1 MFIDGVTIFLVV
13 SFSLFQYEVVVAF
26 NDMSSV
32 PDLVTAGSKSS
43 NTKRRDA
50 HNNNNNN
57 NNGTYCNVKLEAWA
71 VGITAGSR
79 EVPGRNA
86 CHRRHTYCIIIMTSC
101 GIDCRYSIS
110 GTKLSDI
117 FCEGQS
123 ASLTSFFNFLFLQI
137 RQTVGK
143 TFVVSTKSSE
153 GLTCLLVS
161 KLIFC

>member
-57 NNGTYCNVKLEAWA
+57 NNGTYCNVKLEA
-71 VGITAGSR
+71 
-79 EVPGRNA
+79 
-86 CHRRHTYCIIIMTSC
+86 
-101 GIDCRYSIS
+101 
-110 GTKLSDI
+110 
-117 FCEGQS
+117 
-123 ASLTSFFNFLFLQI
+123 
-137 RQTVGK
+137 
-143 TFVVSTKSSE
+143 
-153 GLTCLLVS
+153 
-161 KLIFC
+161 